1 MLDNNVIRIDLKKS
15 ELEIILKAMVENIK
29 NKNREMSM
37 EEYNIIQNIKGVIG
51 KIYRREMKCE
61 RYNISR
67 THETTKKN
75 HRI

>member
-51 KIYRREMKCE
+51 KI
-61 RYNISR
+61 
-67 THETTKKN
+67 
-75 HRI
+75 